1 MRKHLVLAITA
12 LAVSLLATTSQAGFI
27 ISVAQSGAN
36 VVMSYSGS
44 FTFVGSGAIA
54 PHTPSGWVQNNEFYR
69 ISDQP
74 NTTETQY
81 SGSRNPNLV
90 LFPNWTPIGTPGRLV
105 ANSATGDKLAF
116 IDDGRVVTA
125 ERSALNSNWD
135 LTANTYSASGTM
147 TFNNRNI
154 SAFINVGQT
163 RLLNWTQAGQSF
175 VQGNTITVV
184 GVPEPGSLAV
194 VSGLV
199 AGLSVLSRRR
209 RHG

>member
-36 VVMSYSGS
+36 VVMSYTGS

-54 PHTPSGWVQNNEFYR
+54 PHNPSGWVQDNEFYH
-69 ISDQP
+69 ISNLP
-74 NTTETQY
+74 NSTETQY
-81 SGSRNPNLV
+81 LGSRTPLV
-90 LFPNWTPIGTPGRLV
+90 LFPNWTPSGMSGRLV
-105 ANSATGDKLAF
+105 ATSVTGDKLAF

-147 TFNNRNI
+147 TFINRNI
-154 SAFINVGQT
+154 SDFINVGET
-163 RLLNWTQAGQSF
+163 RDLNWTQAGQGF
-175 VQGNTITVV
+175 VQGNTIRVV